1 MSVTGITEQR
11 SSYRQIF
18 KATSLFGGVQ
28 VFNILIGIVR
38 VKFVAV
44 LLGAAGVGIIGLLNA
59 PYDLIVAITG
69 LGISFSAVRDI
80 SAAEGEE
87 GATGLARAVLT
98 LRRWAWITGML
109 GAVVTAGLSPMLSEW
124 SFGNREYT
132 WAFVWLALTMLIGAI
147 SHAQTSVLQGTR
159 RLRYLAK
166 ASVWGSALGL
176 VTSIPLYYWYGNE
189 GIVPAMVISSVT
201 ALLLSWHYYRKV
213 EIEPVQMS
221 YRETITSGLGM
232 VRLGVSMTIAG
243 LIASLSRYV
252 LNAYMSHNGG
262 VEVVGL
268 YNAGWGVVGQY
279 TAVVFAAMATDYFPR
294 LSAINKD
301 NLKVQELVRQQS
313 ETAVLILTPLLALL
327 IIMMPIVIR
336 VLYTKEFLPMLMFTN
351 LTILGIHFKTLS
363 WAMGYI
369 YLAKGHGRLFL
380 TLEIISGSIILGL
393 NLFCYHI
400 YGLNGLGISF
410 IISYA
415 IAILIQFFVLKWKYQ
430 ISFPAHLYIR
440 MIFTYSFVIMAFAT
454 SFLETPLYRYLAG
467 GLVLALATLYSVYK
481 LNQLMDLKSFIREK
495 IKRRLNS

>member
-1 MSVTGITEQR
+1 MTEQR

-44 LLGAAGVGIIGLLNA
+44 LLGAAGGGIIGLLNA
-59 PYDLIVAITG
+59 PTELIVAITG

-80 SAAEGEE
+80 SAAEGE
-87 GATGLARAVLT
+87 GGSSSMARAVLI
-98 LRRWAWITGML
+98 LRRWSWITGLL
-109 GAVVTAGLSPMLSEW
+109 GAVITAGLAPLLSQW
-124 SFGNREYT
+124 SFGNRDYT
-132 WAFVWLALTMLIGAI
+132 WGFVWLSVTMVLGAI
-147 SHAQTSVLQGTR
+147 SRGQTAILQGTR

-166 ASVWGSALGL
+166 ASVIGSALGL
-176 VTSIPLYYWYGNE
+176 VTSIPLYYWFGNE
-189 GIVPAMVISSVT
+189 GIVPAMVISFVT
-201 ALLLSWHYYRKV
+201 ALFLSWYFVRKL
-213 EIEPVQMS
+213 EFEPVQMS
-221 YRETITSGLGM
+221 ARETITSGLGM

-243 LIASLSRYV
+243 LIASFSRYV
-252 LNAYMSHNGG
+252 LNAYISHHGG
-262 VEVVGL
+262 VEIVGF

-294 LSAINKD
+294 LSSIHMD

-313 ETAVLILTPLLALL
+313 ETAVLILTPLLSLL
-327 IIMMPIVIR
+327 IVMMPIVIR
-336 VLYTKEFLPMLMFTN
+336 VLYTQEFMPMLMFTN

-380 TLEIISGSIILGL
+380 TLEIISGSVILGL
-393 NLFCYHI
+393 NLFCYHV

-415 IAILIQFFVLKWKYQ
+415 FAILIQFFVLKWKYR
-430 ISFPAHLYIR
+430 ISFPPHLYLK
-440 MIFTYSFVIMAFAT
+440 MIFTYTFVLLAFAT
-454 SFLETPLYRYLAG
+454 SYIDNVLYRYVAG
-467 GLVLALATLYSVYK
+467 GLVLGLATLYSVIK
-481 LNQLMDLKSFIREK
+481 LNQLMDLKSFIMEK
-495 IKRRLNS
+495 IKRKLHS